1 MRAILYGS
9 EKTIEKITGL
19 LEVERVEVTAIPES
33 LNSIP
38 DLCEAGEF
46 DLAIIDSRTEAA
58 ELAYENIRKRGNTPI
73 ALLVDPMESNWSKL
87 LPLDADCYLPETK
100 EKYELAARLRA
111 LIRRF
116 SSKRAAE
123 KGSGK
128 VSGWVVANGFALKQR
143 YIDN

>member
-9 EKTIEKITGL
+9 EKTTEKLTGL
-19 LEVERVEVTAIPES
+19 LEKEGVEVTVIPES
-33 LNSIP
+33 TNETTNWS
-38 DLCEAGEF
+38 EEGEF
-46 DLAIIDSRTEAA
+46 DLAIIDSRTKTA
-58 ELAYENIRKRGNTPI
+58 EMAYKNIRQCGNTPI
-73 ALLVDPMESNWSKL
+73 ALLVDPTESNWSKL

>member
-1 MRAILYGS
+1 MKAILYGS
-9 EKTIEKITGL
+9 EKTTKRLTGL
-19 LEVERVEVTAIPES
+19 LEDEGVEVTVIPES
-33 LNSIP
+33 LNVTTNWW
-38 DLCEAGEF
+38 EEGEF
-46 DLAIIDSRTEAA
+46 DLAIIDSRTETA
-58 ELAYENIRKRGNTPI
+58 ELAYKNIRKHVNTPV

-116 SSKRAAE
+116 SGKRPTASR
-123 KGSGK
+123 SGK

>member
-9 EKTIEKITGL
+9 EKTSEKLKGL
-19 LEVERVEVTAIPES
+19 LEDEGIEVTAIPES
-33 LNSIP
+33 LNTTTNWW
-38 DLCEAGEF
+38 EEGEF
-46 DLAIIDSRTEAA
+46 DLAIIDSRIQTA
-58 ELAYENIRKRGNTPI
+58 ELAYKTIRKRGNTPI

-116 SSKRAAE
+116 SNKRPAANRAGE
-123 KGSGK
+123 
-128 VSGWVVANGFALKQR
+128 VSGWVVANGFALKQS